1 MVHNV
6 TEKNFEE
13 LVTKN
18 EGTVLLDFWANWCG
32 PCRMMGPVVDEIA
45 QSRSDVLVGKVN
57 VDEEGELAQRFNVLS
72 IPTFIVFKQGK
83 EVSRVMGSRPRA
95 SLEELL

>member
-18 EGTVLLDFWANWCG
+18 EGTVPLDFWANWCG